1 MCIITF
7 FLEMSSLFNEAIQ
20 YKICQRP
27 RQAIKNALTN
37 SQLSIKFITYYY
49 MADPLHL
56 YYKPDLAS
64 NLLHIEDSQQ
74 ISVKYNLLV

>member
-1 MCIITF
+1 MTEATQCIKD
-7 FLEMSSLFNEAIQ
+7 
-20 YKICQRP
+20 YICKVRDRD
-27 RQAIKNALTN
+27 RQSKVR
-37 SQLSIKFITYYY
+37 QQSIVHKFITYY